1 MPSAHAKLSAS
12 SSARWLNCPASVA
25 ASAQYENKG
34 SVFAEEGTC
43 AHELAEICLKS
54 GNSPDKYLGKTLND
68 APNVAVNREML
79 DHVQGY
85 IDYVKS
91 FETKTS
97 STMIEERVRF
107 DDYVPAGF
115 GTSDAIV
122 LDDHICH
129 VVDLKYGKGIEVYA
143 EQNTQAMLYA
153 LGVLQEYE
161 FIFDIDVF
169 ELHIYQPRRNHF
181 DSWQIS
187 KSELIKWGEWVKE
200 RAALTRQ
207 DDAPFNP
214 SDKACQWCSHKAN
227 CKALQSF
234 TEKVISSEF
243 DDLTLDKPEKVDHSL
258 ILKNKSLIES
268 WLKAV
273 EQAAYE
279 KLSNSEEV
287 TGFKLVAGRSLRK
300 WGDEEE
306 AIKVLSEK
314 AGEDKLYT
322 KKFVSVPQAEKLI
335 GKAEF
340 NKLYSELVVKPDG
353 KPTLAPA
360 NDKRPS
366 LGDVSCEFDELD

>member
-1 MPSAHAKLSAS
+1 MPSVHAKLSAS

-34 SVFAEEGTC
+34 SSFAEEGTC
-43 AHELAEICLKS
+43 CHELAEICLKT
-54 GNSPDKYLGKTLND
+54 GDSPDKYLGQTLSD
-68 APNVAVNREML
+68 APNIAVNREML

-97 STMIEERVRF
+97 STLIEEQVRF
-107 DDYVPAGF
+107 DNWVTDGF
-115 GTSDAIV
+115 GTSDAIIIDNGV
-122 LDDHICH
+122 CHI
-129 VVDLKYGKGIEVYA
+129 VDLKYGKGVEVYA

-181 DSWQIS
+181 DSWRIS
-187 KSELIKWGEWVKE
+187 KDDLLNWGEWVKE
-200 RAALTRQ
+200 RAHLTTVK
-207 DDAPFNP
+207 DAPFNP
-214 SDKACQWCSHKAN
+214 SDKACQWCAHKAN

-234 TEKVISSEF
+234 TEKVIASEF
-243 DDLTLDKPEKVDHSL
+243 DDLTLDKPENVDHSL

-279 KLSNSEEV
+279 KLSNGEDV
-287 TGFKLVAGRSLRK
+287 DGFKLVAGRSLRK
-300 WGDEEE
+300 WADEQA
-306 AIKVLSEK
+306 AIDTLSNEFDD
-314 AGEDKLYT
+314 DKLFT
-322 KKFVSVPQAEKLI
+322 KKFVSVAQAEKLI
-335 GKAEF
+335 GKVNFSEF
-340 NKLYSELVVKPDG
+340 SNLVVKPEG
-353 KPTLAPA
+353 KPTLAPS
-360 NDKRPS
+360 NDKRPAV
-366 LGDVSCEFDELD
+366 GDVSCDFDNLN